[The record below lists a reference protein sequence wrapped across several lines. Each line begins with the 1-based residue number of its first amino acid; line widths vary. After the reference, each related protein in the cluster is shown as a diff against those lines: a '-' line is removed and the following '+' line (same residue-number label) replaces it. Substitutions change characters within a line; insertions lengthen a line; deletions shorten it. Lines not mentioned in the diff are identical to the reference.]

1 MTLKQLALTF
11 LLAGVLA
18 SPVAAQTAP
27 APAAPTPAAPVTAAP
42 AQPKAQATKKAPV
55 PAIVNINTASAAQLE
70 ALPQIGPKRS
80 AAIIKGRPY
89 KTTDELV
96 TKKVLTRSV
105 YGKIK
110 DHLTAG

>member
-27 APAAPTPAAPVTAAP
+27 SPAAAVTAAP